1 MTLLNAFIEMNLPYA
16 NSLKGRRKVLNSI
29 KEKLKKQNLS
39 ILDISGEYPKN
50 ATLAIVYLSIDE
62 ESALKKLQ
70 KIESLLESS
79 FVEVE
84 FEISY
89 EIV

>member
-1 MTLLNAFIEMNLPYA
+1 MNLPYA